1 MTTATK
7 KAPVQRA
14 EDITS
19 FTFGELLS
27 SRTVIG
33 ETLKDLGSTHDNL
46 WVLTPDIGATLVEFR
61 ETYPDRFI
69 DVGLSEQACVGIAAG
84 LANEGNIPVVSGM
97 LPFLSMRALEQ
108 VRSDVCYPNLPVKIV
123 GTHGGLVGNGGST
136 HYAVED
142 LGLMTSL
149 VNMTVA
155 SIGDPLMVG
164 EVLRQSM
171 TMTGPL
177 YIRLAVGKKD
187 KVVYEPGS
195 VTVEIGKGITAREG
209 TDLTLFAHGE
219 TVAQALE
226 AAEILAKEHD
236 VKARVVDMFTLKPLD
251 EELVLRCA
259 EDTGRFVVVEDHLA
273 YGGLASQ
280 ISDVLVDHGVR
291 LDAFRRLGIPQVF
304 AGFGEDTELRDK
316 HGYGLSATVQ
326 AALEVVGHR
335 APTEKGGAR

>member
-1 MTTATK
+1 MTSTAST
-7 KAPVQRA
+7 AASTAASDQ
-14 EDITS
+14 ITS
-19 FTFGELLS
+19 FTFGEMLS

-33 ETLKDLGSTHDNL
+33 QTLKELGEGHDNL

-61 ETYPDRFI
+61 DAFPDRFV
-69 DVGLSEQACVGIAAG
+69 DVGLSEQACVGLAAG
-84 LANEGNIPVVSGM
+84 LAYEGNIPVVSGM

-108 VRSDVCYPNLPVKIV
+108 VRSDICYPNLPVKIV

-149 VNMTVA
+149 VNMTVT

-171 TMTGPL
+171 SMTGPL

-195 VTVEIGKGITAREG
+195 VAIEIGKGITAREG

-219 TVAQALE
+219 TVSQALE
-226 AAEILAKEHD
+226 AAEVLAAEHGID
-236 VKARVVDMFTLKPLD
+236 ARVVDMFTLKPID
-251 EELVLRCA
+251 AELIQRCA
-259 EDTGRFVVVEDHLA
+259 EETGRFVVVEDHLA

-280 ISDVLVDHGVR
+280 VSDVIADRGLR
-291 LDAFRRLGIPQVF
+291 LEGFRRLGIPQVF

-316 HGYGLSATVQ
+316 HGYGLQATVD
-326 AALEVVGHR
+326 AALQVVR
-335 APTEKGGAR
+335 TVTA